1 VLAAALKLALELEL
15 EAQLVRVRWL
25 TNSRR

>member
-1 VLAAALKLALELEL
+1 MPTAALKLALELEL

-25 TNSRR
+25 TSSR

>member
-25 TNSRR
+25 TNSSR